1 MSTVYRCR
9 TQPPAAV
16 VAAAGWVA
24 WRTLGIA
31 YLGSTG
37 SWYLRSRV
45 RAPSEMSAD
54 TELHTDL
61 YAVAAAIN
69 DHPGL
74 LEIQCEY
81 VAVVELIRDWQA
93 GRTEPVPGYTGS
105 RLTRLGS
112 VALARADTLALT
124 WVPKHAWCPLNK
136 GADALARLASRV
148 GTDRLGAPEIRRRAT
163 LIAFRNTTA
172 EVTS

>member
-1 MSTVYRCR
+1 
-9 TQPPAAV
+9 
-16 VAAAGWVA
+16 
-24 WRTLGIA
+24 
-31 YLGSTG
+31 
-37 SWYLRSRV
+37 
-45 RAPSEMSAD
+45 MSAD

-93 GRTEPVPGYTGS
+93 GRTEPVPGYAGR
-105 RLTRLGS
+105 RLNQLGS

-124 WVPKHAWCPLNK
+124 WVPKHPRCLLNK

-163 LIAFRNTTA
+163 SIAFRNTTA
-172 EVTS
+172 AAEVAP